1 MLAKER
7 IAIVHEVLEG
17 LSARQRGVFV
27 MRFIDD
33 MEITEIAEVTDMRV
47 TTVKTHLQRAISVI
61 RARIR

>member
-1 MLAKER
+1 
-7 IAIVHEVLEG
+7 
-17 LSARQRGVFV
+17 